1 MVVNQRKYL
10 HILHTNDLHSH
21 FERMPKIAT
30 LLSRLMQEGGRGEE
44 AWIVVDVGDHM
55 DRGRMETEG
64 TAGMANRAV
73 LEASGYQVV
82 ALGNNELLTF
92 PREALDRLYA
102 DVPFSVVG
110 TNIEAAGGE
119 QPVWLKKWAV
129 REMAGV
135 RVGFLGLTIP
145 YPIFYELMGWRLSD
159 PLETISEWVPR
170 IREEV
175 DVLVLLS
182 HLGLTRDRQLAQDV
196 PGIDLI
202 LGGHTHHLLEAPE
215 RIGDT
220 LIAAAGKFGQYVGH
234 VTLEWDAERGS
245 VVGGSGR
252 VVPVEGIVDDDGIAR
267 QIDRCRQEGKK
278 FFSSRISRLDRPLPI
293 DWYRESPLGNLLAD
307 GLREWVNAEVAL
319 VNAGQLLGGLDAGP
333 VTKGRLH
340 QICPHPINPCKMTLT
355 GEQIL
360 RTLEES
366 LLEKFQRMEI
376 RGFGFRG
383 ERLGTI
389 NVSGLQVEYRPEA
402 DPYRK
407 IRSVRVG
414 DKQLVKDR
422 KYQVASVDMFTFG
435 VGYFELQNGGDV
447 RYFLPEF
454 LRDVLAWRLQRPG
467 SVQDCLV
474 PRWIRV

>member
-1 MVVNQRKYL
+1 MTQLKYL

-30 LLSRLMQEGGRGEE
+30 LLSQLPREGNRGEE
-44 AWIVVDVGDHM
+44 AWIAVDVGDHM

-64 TAGMANRAV
+64 TGGMANRAV
-73 LEASGYQVV
+73 LEATGYQVV
-82 ALGNNELLTF
+82 TLGNNELLTF
-92 PREALDRLYA
+92 PRETLDRVYA

-110 TNIEAAGGE
+110 TNIEAVRGDRPE
-119 QPVWLKKWAV
+119 WLKKWAI
-129 REMAGV
+129 REMGGV
-135 RVGFLGLTIP
+135 RVGFLGATIP

-159 PLETISEWVPR
+159 PLEVLAEWVPR
-170 IREEV
+170 IRAEV

-182 HLGLTRDRQLAQDV
+182 HLGLPIDRRLAEEV

-215 RIGDT
+215 RVGNT
-220 LIAAAGKFGQYVGH
+220 FIAAAGKFGRHVGH
-234 VTLEWDAERGS
+234 VTLEWDAERGRIT
-245 VVGGSGR
+245 GGSGR
-252 VVPVEGIVDDDGIAR
+252 VRSVEGIGDSEEILR
-267 QIDRCRQEGKK
+267 RIEHHRQEGKK
-278 FFSSRISRLDRPLPI
+278 FLSSPIGRLDRPLSI

-307 GLREWVNAEVAL
+307 GLKEWVDAEVAL
-319 VNAGQLLGGLDAGP
+319 VNAGQLLGGLDSGP

-340 QICPHPINPCKMTLT
+340 QICPHPINPCKMILT
-355 GEQIL
+355 GRQIL
-360 RTLEES
+360 RTLEEA
-366 LLEKFQRMEI
+366 LLEEFQRLEI

-389 NVSGLQVEYRPEA
+389 NVSGLQVEYHPEA
-402 DPYRK
+402 KPYQK

-414 DKQLVKDR
+414 GQQLVEDR
-422 KYQVASVDMFTFG
+422 KYRVASVDMFTFG
-435 VGYFELQNGGDV
+435 VGYFELQNGEDI
-447 RYFLPEF
+447 RYYLPEF

-467 SVQDCLV
+467 SVRDCLV